1 MIRLNQ
7 NFLACSLFVTAGGAL
22 LAASFASAQDIAACR
37 KVADDKERLACFD
50 RASQVPPPPT
60 ASPTAAPI
68 STFNPFA
75 YFGRD
80 TAPSTK
86 PEEFGRSSLPP
97 AAPKPPAAATEPPE
111 ITSITA
117 KVTRVIDPDGKP
129 KFVLD
134 NGQVWGALNYVN
146 INPRDNGKNT
156 IVIETSL
163 IGYLARLN
171 DSFVQFNVR
180 RLK

>member
-1 MIRLNQ
+1 
-7 NFLACSLFVTAGGAL
+7 
-22 LAASFASAQDIAACR
+22 
-37 KVADDKERLACFD
+37 
-50 RASQVPPPPT
+50 
-60 ASPTAAPI
+60 
-68 STFNPFA
+68 
-75 YFGRD
+75 
-80 TAPSTK
+80 
-86 PEEFGRSSLPP
+86 
-97 AAPKPPAAATEPPE
+97 
-111 ITSITA
+111 
-117 KVTRVIDPDGKP
+117 VIDPDGKP

-171 DSFVQFNVR
+171 DSVVQFNVR